1 MKKIFLFVILL
12 AASSGVFAQEIEKV
26 LPQRELQVEIGEAL
40 NLWYLI
46 SPESPNQYSVD
57 RCIFPA
63 FSLTYNHK
71 INQKWWYGIS
81 AIYNYNREELFD
93 NKDSY
98 HLSVYRSN
106 NHVFAAAPAIK
117 FIYCNTETL
126 QMYSGLQAGISLIT
140 AKIIRSKGEVS
151 NGTNIGFWGQL
162 IAFGINYGKDFYIG
176 AEAGFGYKGMLNL
189 TAGYRF

>member
-12 AASSGVFAQEIEKV
+12 AASSGVFAQENEKV

-98 HLSVYRSN
+98 HSFVYRSN

-151 NGTNIGFWGQL
+151 NGANIGFWGQL

>member
-1 MKKIFLFVILL
+1 MKKIFLFTILL
-12 AASSGVFAQEIEKV
+12 AAASEVFAQENEKV
-26 LPQRELQVEIGEAL
+26 LPQRELQIEIGEAL

-106 NHVFAAAPAIK
+106 NHVFAAVPAIK

-151 NGTNIGFWGQL
+151 NGVNIGFWGQL

-176 AEAGFGYKGMLNL
+176 AEAGFGYKGVLNL
-189 TAGYRF
+189 VAGYRF

>member
-1 MKKIFLFVILL
+1 MKKIFLFTILL
-12 AASSGVFAQEIEKV
+12 AASSGVFAQENEKV
-26 LPQRELQVEIGEAL
+26 LPQRELQIEIGEAL

-63 FSLTYNHK
+63 LSLTYNHK

-98 HLSVYRSN
+98 HLSMYRSN
-106 NHVFAAAPAIK
+106 NHVFAAVPAIK

-151 NGTNIGFWGQL
+151 NGVNIGFWGQL

>member
-1 MKKIFLFVILL
+1 MKKIFLFAILL
-12 AASSGVFAQEIEKV
+12 AASSGVFAQENEKV
-26 LPQRELQVEIGEAL
+26 LPQRELQIEIGEAL

-98 HLSVYRSN
+98 HLSMYRSN
-106 NHVFAAAPAIK
+106 NHVFAAVPAIK

-151 NGTNIGFWGQL
+151 NGVNIGFWGQL

>member
-12 AASSGVFAQEIEKV
+12 AASSGVFAQENEKV
-26 LPQRELQVEIGEAL
+26 LPQRELQIEIGEAL

-98 HLSVYRSN
+98 HSSVYRSN

-117 FIYCNTETL
+117 FIYCNTATL

>member
-12 AASSGVFAQEIEKV
+12 AASSGVFAQENEKV

>member
-1 MKKIFLFVILL
+1 MKKIFLFAILL
-12 AASSGVFAQEIEKV
+12 ATASEVFAQENEKV
-26 LPQRELQVEIGEAL
+26 LPQRELQIEIGEAL

>member
-1 MKKIFLFVILL
+1 MKKIFLFTILL
-12 AASSGVFAQEIEKV
+12 AASSEVFAQENEKV
-26 LPQRELQVEIGEAL
+26 LPQRELQIEIGEAL

-106 NHVFAAAPAIK
+106 NHVFAAVPAIK

>member
-1 MKKIFLFVILL
+1 MKKIFLFAILL
-12 AASSGVFAQEIEKV
+12 AAASEVFAQENEKV
-26 LPQRELQVEIGEAL
+26 LPQRELQIEIGEAL

-46 SPESPNQYSVD
+46 SPESPSQYSVD

-106 NHVFAAAPAIK
+106 NHVFAAVPAIK

-151 NGTNIGFWGQL
+151 NGANIGFGGQL

>member
-1 MKKIFLFVILL
+1 MKKVLFLII
-12 AASSGVFAQEIEKV
+12 VFTVSLNGFSQDDKQT
-26 LPQRELQVEIGEAL
+26 LKQELQIEIGEAL

-63 FSLTYNHK
+63 FSLTYKHK

-106 NHVFAAAPAIK
+106 NHVFAAVPAIK

-151 NGTNIGFWGQL
+151 NGANIGFWGQL

-176 AEAGFGYKGMLNL
+176 AEAGFGYKGVLNL
-189 TAGYRF
+189 VAGYRF

>member
-1 MKKIFLFVILL
+1 MKKIFLFAILL
-12 AASSGVFAQEIEKV
+12 AAASEVFAQENEKV

-106 NHVFAAAPAIK
+106 NHVFAAVPAIK

>member
-12 AASSGVFAQEIEKV
+12 AASSGVFAQENEKV

-98 HLSVYRSN
+98 HLSMYRSN
-106 NHVFAAAPAIK
+106 NHVFAAVPAIK

>member
-1 MKKIFLFVILL
+1 MKKIFLFTILL
-12 AASSGVFAQEIEKV
+12 AASSGVFAQANEKV
-26 LPQRELQVEIGEAL
+26 LPQRELQIEIGEAL

-93 NKDSY
+93 NKDTY

-106 NHVFAAAPAIK
+106 NHVFAAVPAIK

>member
-1 MKKIFLFVILL
+1 MKKMFLFAILL
-12 AASSGVFAQEIEKV
+12 AASSGVFAQENEKV

-117 FIYCNTETL
+117 FIYCNTATL
-126 QMYSGLQAGISLIT
+126 QMYSDLQAGISLIT

>member
-1 MKKIFLFVILL
+1 MKEIFLFVILL
-12 AASSGVFAQEIEKV
+12 AASSGVFAQENEKV
-26 LPQRELQVEIGEAL
+26 LPQRELQIEIGEAL

-106 NHVFAAAPAIK
+106 NHVFAAVPAIK

-176 AEAGFGYKGMLNL
+176 AEAGFGYKGVLNL
-189 TAGYRF
+189 VAGYRF

>member
-1 MKKIFLFVILL
+1 MKKIFLFAILL
-12 AASSGVFAQEIEKV
+12 AAASEVFAQENEKV
-26 LPQRELQVEIGEAL
+26 LPQRELQIEIGEAL

-106 NHVFAAAPAIK
+106 NHVFAAVPAIK

-176 AEAGFGYKGMLNL
+176 AEAGFGYKGVLNL
-189 TAGYRF
+189 VVGYRF

>member
-1 MKKIFLFVILL
+1 MKKIFLFTILL
-12 AASSGVFAQEIEKV
+12 AASSEVFAQENEKV

-98 HLSVYRSN
+98 HLSMYRSN
-106 NHVFAAAPAIK
+106 NHVFAAVPAIK

>member
-1 MKKIFLFVILL
+1 MKKVLFLII
-12 AASSGVFAQEIEKV
+12 VFTVSLNVFSQDGKQITLK
-26 LPQRELQVEIGEAL
+26 RELQVEIGEAL

-98 HLSVYRSN
+98 HSSVYRSN

-117 FIYCNTETL
+117 FIYCNTATL

>member
-1 MKKIFLFVILL
+1 MKEIFLFVILL
-12 AASSGVFAQEIEKV
+12 AASSGVFAQENEKV
-26 LPQRELQVEIGEAL
+26 LPQRELQIEIGEAL

-106 NHVFAAAPAIK
+106 NHVFAAVPAIK

>member
-1 MKKIFLFVILL
+1 MKKIFLFTILL
-12 AASSGVFAQEIEKV
+12 AASSGVFAQENEKV

-98 HLSVYRSN
+98 HLSVYKSN
-106 NHVFAAAPAIK
+106 NHVFAAVPAIK

>member
-1 MKKIFLFVILL
+1 MKKVLFLII
-12 AASSGVFAQEIEKV
+12 VFTVSLNGFSQDDKQT
-26 LPQRELQVEIGEAL
+26 LKQELQIEIGEAL

-71 INQKWWYGIS
+71 INQNWH
-81 AIYNYNREELFD
+81 NRRRTT
-93 NKDSY
+93 KDAY

-106 NHVFAAAPAIK
+106 NHVFAAVPAIK

-151 NGTNIGFWGQL
+151 NGANIGFWGQL

-176 AEAGFGYKGMLNL
+176 AEAGFGYKGVLNL
-189 TAGYRF
+189 VAGYRF

>member
-1 MKKIFLFVILL
+1 MKKIFLFTILL
-12 AASSGVFAQEIEKV
+12 AASSEVFAQENEKV
-26 LPQRELQVEIGEAL
+26 LPQRELQIEIGEAL

-140 AKIIRSKGEVS
+140 VKIIRSKGEVS

>member
-1 MKKIFLFVILL
+1 MKKIFLFTILL
-12 AASSGVFAQEIEKV
+12 AASSGVFAQENEKV
-26 LPQRELQVEIGEAL
+26 LPQRELQIEIGEAL

-98 HLSVYRSN
+98 HLSMYRSN
-106 NHVFAAAPAIK
+106 NHAFAAVSAIK

-151 NGTNIGFWGQL
+151 NGANIGFWGQL

-189 TAGYRF
+189 TVGYRF